1 LPGRESYPTQIKM
14 ILPINSVDQNGSRT
28 AIMEAQLLMDIVH
41 DTPNYEK
48 GPVDE
53 NISKNWSSENLQ
65 ISLLNSPRWNLTIL
79 EKDSNKGSGKEDLNE
94 RKKGKDKKLK
104 QKWKLR
110 SDLPLE
116 SYFQSP
122 EDWNDLFLMSK
133 LSGGKC
139 EPSDEDDDNSPAESE
154 NDDDDDDYKSDQE
167 NRNKYEYFDSL
178 NGLKKHRPVEEM
190 IKRKVIEVRRG
201 QRENMEVENEN
212 KNTEN
217 LFTTSIDKI
226 VKPEYENITELV
238 DETGKIAAPK
248 RIYNFQKRKFE
259 EEKREVR
266 NARRR
271 VKKRAERMYEKQPFD
286 DPVLEKRRLKAVK
299 AKMIHD
305 KKRFDLENLK
315 IDAKELADE
324 NTQLKKKLSDFQE
337 REARLLK
344 LLEEK
349 KSMEIRNIELEKE
362 VNMLRQRESNTHVEF
377 KQILEPNYALVGVQ
391 VWWKLF

>member
-1 LPGRESYPTQIKM
+1 MLLPK
-14 ILPINSVDQNGSRT
+14 NSFDQNGSRT
-28 AIMEAQLLMDIVH
+28 AIMEAQFLLDIVN
-41 DTPNYEK
+41 DTPYEK
-48 GPVDE
+48 GPVHE
-53 NISKNWSSENLQ
+53 NISKNWSSGNLQ
-65 ISLLNSPRWNLTIL
+65 IGLQNSPQWNLTIL
-79 EKDSNKGSGKEDLNE
+79 EKDPSKVSVGGYLNE

-139 EPSDEDDDNSPAESE
+139 EPSDEDADTSSAESE
-154 NDDDDDDYKSDQE
+154 NDYDDDNYNSDQD
-167 NRNKYEYFDSL
+167 NRIEHKYFDSL

-201 QRENMEVENEN
+201 ERENLEFGN
-212 KNTEN
+212 KNEITEN
-217 LFTTSIDKI
+217 MLTKSKDKI
-226 VKPEYENITELV
+226 VKPEYENISEVV

-259 EEKREVR
+259 EEKREAR

-299 AKMIHD
+299 AKMIND
-305 KKRFDLENLK
+305 KNRFDLENLK
-315 IDAKELADE
+315 LDAKELADE
-324 NTQLKKKLSDFQE
+324 NIRLKQKLCDFQD
-337 REARLLK
+337 REARHLK

-377 KQILEPNYALVGVQ
+377 KQILEPNYALLGVQ